1 MAPQV
6 LCIIS
11 LEHFQMKPTLPINVL
26 QSLHIHLAVVRNFIS
41 LGISSELVC
50 LMSLGINSHIL
61 QASEDMLSVLKCTLR
76 FFCLCSSGPLF
87 KLYSLYKVEN
97 IFHNSGSK

>member
-11 LEHFQMKPTLPINVL
+11 LEHFQIKPTLPINVL
-26 QSLHIHLAVVRNFIS
+26 QSLQRHLAVVRNFIS
-41 LGISSELVC
+41 LCISSELAC